1 RLERIPDKDEV
12 TSSILVSPTTRTSVP
27 HRTKGRTVKFIR
39 RVLLVLS
46 IAGSVAGVLRLRG
59 KGGVPAQTGGWQEVT
74 PQR

>member
-1 RLERIPDKDEV
+1 MPGRDDPVWVAEAG
-12 TSSILVSPTTRTSVP
+12 SSLNR
-27 HRTKGRTVKFIR
+27 VKFIR

>member
-1 RLERIPDKDEV
+1 MSTHVWPWYSG
-12 TSSILVSPTTRTSVP
+12 SSLMR
-27 HRTKGRTVKFIR
+27 VKFIR